1 MNEIKNK
8 FLLAGYKFIPEVHLR
23 QSGFTY
29 NACGP
34 FTENKEKI
42 KKFKETGDS
51 RYISQNEIDNAFF
64 QHDMV
69 YGGFKGLNRRTAAD
83 KVLHDKAFNI
93 AKRPP
98 ILLLLLANITSGGTI
113 RNEIISN
120 KELAEEFYKP
130 ILENLIKEKYTH
142 IL

>member
-1 MNEIKNK
+1 
-8 FLLAGYKFIPEVHLR
+8 
-23 QSGFTY
+23 
-29 NACGP
+29 
-34 FTENKEKI
+34 
-42 KKFKETGDS
+42 
-51 RYISQNEIDNAFF
+51 
-64 QHDMV
+64 MV